1 MCFILLDYNL
11 LYCGFSPRSIPH
23 NLSPGG
29 ALCKLRRCHKMYYH
43 QCACSKEFWKENET
57 KLSLHNIANISL
69 VELVSGRFSRNV
81 RIFFFTIILA
91 RGLKLQRKIKANQN
105 TPTNCMIQTTQLVF
119 FNRIAENLWKTLG
132 KFLLV
137 ILSSVLAGKLLI
149 II

>member
-1 MCFILLDYNL
+1 MDSAHEAVQASHII
-11 LYCGFSPRSIPH
+11 SHQVARSANYVDATKCTIT
-23 NLSPGG
+23 N
-29 ALCKLRRCHKMYYH
+29 ARVQRNFERKMKQNYLCIII
-43 QCACSKEFWKENET
+43 
-57 KLSLHNIANISL
+57 NIANISL

-81 RIFFFTIILA
+81 RIFFFTIILD

>member
-1 MCFILLDYNL
+1 MCFILFDYNL

-29 ALCKLRRCHKMYYH
+29 ALRKLRRCQKSTITNARVQRNFERKMK
-43 QCACSKEFWKENET
+43 QN
-57 KLSLHNIANISL
+57 LSLHNIANISL

-105 TPTNCMIQTTQLVF
+105 TATDCTMQATQLVL